1 MTPTYLA
8 LDVESGGL
16 NHNFT
21 SVLEYYFIILDENFN
36 ELASLHLLTKPDDGI
51 YALNAKA
58 MDVNRINLIEHDKVA
73 IFEREAKTKL
83 YQFLDSN
90 TNHGESKL
98 VWVGHNVGFDRDA
111 VYTKLCSRTTLDKF
125 CKYYTLD
132 TGTVSQFLRF
142 AGLLP
147 LDVTSSLGALI
158 EHFGV
163 EGSNSHRAED
173 DIRATVE
180 VLKAMKSRVQNSG
193 LFNALNDEGAYEK
206 RHTG

>member
-16 NHNFT
+16 DHNVT
-21 SVLEYYFIILDENFN
+21 SVLEYYFIVLDENFN
-36 ELASLHLLTKPDDGI
+36 ELANLHLLTKPDDGI

-58 MDVNRINLIEHDKVA
+58 MEVNRINLIEHDKVA
-73 IFEREAKTKL
+73 VFEREAKTKL

-90 TNHGESKL
+90 TNHGEHKL

-111 VYTKLCSRTTLDKF
+111 VYAKLCSRTTLDKF

-142 AGLLP
+142 ANLLP

-163 EGSNSHRAED
+163 QGVNSHKAED
-173 DIRATVE
+173 DIRVTIE
-180 VLKAMKSRVQNSG
+180 VLKAMSDRVKMAG
-193 LFNALNDEGAYEK
+193 LYRALHDEQAY
-206 RHTG
+206 G